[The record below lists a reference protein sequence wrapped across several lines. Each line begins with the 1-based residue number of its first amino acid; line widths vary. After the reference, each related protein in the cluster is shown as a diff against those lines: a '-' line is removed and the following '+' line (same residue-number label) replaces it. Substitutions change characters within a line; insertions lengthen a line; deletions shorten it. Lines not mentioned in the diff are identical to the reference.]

1 MMMCSDVIIEHP
13 VQHRLDHANFVSAK
27 SSELLSLQRAVRQ
40 HVTVQRRCMPHTA
53 GRSRCCAVAAVSR
66 AIAGCICCFLDMI
79 IGTIH
84 RQCAKVDGPLAQQGT
99 RHVMSH
105 RWPQHIRLLHASFET
120 CATPC
125 IRRPASE
132 GVLIR

>member
-1 MMMCSDVIIEHP
+1 MCAVAILVGPHST
-13 VQHRLDHANFVSAK
+13 RLGCRSTSLAK
-27 SSELLSLQRAVRQ
+27 SSELLSLQHAIRQ
-40 HVTVQRRCMPHTA
+40 HVTIQCRCMPHTA
-53 GRSRCCAVAAVSR
+53 GRSRCCAVAIVSHT
-66 AIAGCICCFLDMI
+66 IAGCICCFLDMI

-99 RHVMSH
+99 RHVMLH

-125 IRRPASE
+125 IRRPTSE